1 MEFSENFLSLLPLEI
16 LFHIVI
22 KYLSYPQILNLC
34 LSSKDLYFKLC
45 SNPFFWQSFYHQTI
59 STIPLPN
66 IDDYQSTYKEIF
78 LDLKSKDL
86 NDQLIYAARN
96 GYNLLVQELVNTG
109 AIITSENNEALIWSA
124 ANGHLD
130 IIKYFWLP

>member
-1 MEFSENFLSLLPLEI
+1 MEVSENFLSSLPLKI

-66 IDDYQSTYKEIF
+66 IEYYHSKYKQIF
-78 LDLKSKDL
+78 LDLQSKDL

-96 GYNLLVQELVNTG
+96 GYIFLIQDLISKSVDITAQNNK
-109 AIITSENNEALIWSA
+109 AIIEAA
-124 ANGHLD
+124 FNGQFQRHRRGH
-130 IIKYFWLP
+130 